1 MDKDSKK
8 SIKDYLYRMFISFAD
23 SRESDTLADR
33 LTEPVARDIEES
45 ADEEFNECDIDIA
58 LTRVLLD
65 LTEDLS

>member
-1 MDKDSKK
+1 MDKESKK

-33 LTEPVARDIEES
+33 LTEPVAEDIEES
-45 ADEEFNECDIDIA
+45 AGEEFNECDIDIA

>member
-1 MDKDSKK
+1 MDTESKK

-33 LTEPVARDIEES
+33 LTEPVAEDIEES
-45 ADEEFNECDIDIA
+45 VGEEFNECDIDIA